1 MTRSILS
8 VMIPIAVFASSA
20 SAAGTWAGKDVTKDG
35 VVHVMNPATPAGGA
49 ATIKPQELWRVGGD
63 EEGVIF
69 GVIRDA
75 AVDDAGNVYLLDVQL
90 NQVHVFDRDGKFV
103 RDIGREGE
111 GPGEFRRPSS
121 LFLTPDGKIAIVQS
135 MPGKFILLTPDGLP
149 GGELHAPTPPD
160 GGMQM
165 FFDAGRAGKSIVLGT
180 REFKRGEG
188 SFTETR
194 SLKLLSATGEPRAT
208 IVSQTDTRDMANMS
222 FDEKKLGTPIWTASA
237 DGRLYVSNDFDA
249 YRIERY
255 DADGKLDRVI
265 EREYPHRAR
274 SKEEMEDNKPQ
285 IRFRTSQGT
294 QSPDTQASPTDRDV
308 LRMFA
313 RDDGSLWVLSSRG
326 ALDCKKGT
334 LVTLDVFDRDGHF
347 AQSMSISAEG
357 GFRED
362 GILVDGDHLFVIRQL
377 QSAMRSMNA
386 DDSEPSKESEEEPAP
401 MSVVC
406 YQLSPAPTA
415 QRRR

>member
-8 VMIPIAVFASSA
+8 VMIPVAVLASSA
-20 SAAGTWAGKDVTKDG
+20 SAAGTWAGKEVTKDG
-35 VVHVMNPATPAGGA
+35 VVHVMNPATPSGGA
-49 ATIKPQELWRVGGD
+49 TTVKPQELWRAGGD
-63 EEGVIF
+63 EEDVIF

-90 NQVHVFDRDGKFV
+90 NQVHVFDRNGKFV

-121 LFLTPDGKIAIVQS
+121 LFLMPDGKVAIVQA

-149 GGELHAPTPPD
+149 GGDFHAPAPPD

-180 REFKRGEG
+180 REFKRSEG
-188 SFTETR
+188 SFAETR

-208 IVSQTDTRDMANMS
+208 IASQTDTHDMANMS
-222 FDEKKLGTPIWTASA
+222 FDEKKLGTPVWSASS
-237 DGRLYVSNDFDA
+237 DGRLYVSSDFDA

-255 DADGKLDRVI
+255 DANGKLDRVI

-285 IRFRTSQGT
+285 IRFRTSQGA
-294 QSPDTQASPTDRDV
+294 QSPDVKASPTDRDI

-313 RDDGSLWVLSSRG
+313 RDDGSLWVLSSHG

-347 AQSMSISAEG
+347 AQSMSIAAEG
-357 GFRED
+357 GLRDD

-377 QSAMRSMNA
+377 QSAMRAMNA
-386 DDSEPSKESEEEPAP
+386 DDSDTSKESEEEPEP

-406 YQLSPAPTA
+406 YQFSPAPTA
-415 QRRR
+415 QR